1 MPACM
6 PKPYT
11 VYADMPKPYAD
22 VMREENI
29 TSVQLLK
36 IDVEGDELDVRVPPP
51 HLPLSNP
58 PYLLPPRAFPARII
72 IYT

>member
-1 MPACM
+1 
-6 PKPYT
+6 
-11 VYADMPKPYAD
+11 

>member
-36 IDVEGDELDVRVPPP
+36 IDVEGDELDVRVPLPP
-51 HLPLSNP
+51 SPPFKTPLSFP
-58 PYLLPPRAFPARII
+58 PAPCPFPPL
-72 IYT
+72 